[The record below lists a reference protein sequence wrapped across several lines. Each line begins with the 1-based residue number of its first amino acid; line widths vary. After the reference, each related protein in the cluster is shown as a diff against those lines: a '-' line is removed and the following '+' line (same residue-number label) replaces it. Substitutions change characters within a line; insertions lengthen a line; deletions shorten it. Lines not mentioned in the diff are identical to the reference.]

1 MLALARA
8 ECQAREPKLAG
19 VSPAARRPTTRQ
31 AILGAA
37 AGLAAMSLR
46 ALARPLPVDERRL
59 LDWEAVRRV
68 ARQRTG
74 EQGPTEVDLH
84 GDRMGAAYDAIA
96 AEMAPLMAEV
106 VETPV
111 HGYPRFGVLDRRG
124 FVDSNL
130 VIVRRMIEPV
140 ERLRATMPESRATA
154 MGRVVLSRYVGEL
167 LGFLSHRVLGQYD
180 PVLMLA
186 PATVSGERDAS
197 ALYLV
202 EPNVALF
209 ESKHD
214 IPGPTL
220 RRWLV
225 LHELTHAWQFEAH
238 PWLREHMG
246 AMMREL
252 LMEELVARLEG
263 SAGDADARRK
273 PSSLELVRSLP
284 GQVRAQL
291 RTVGRVQAVM
301 SVCEGYSN
309 YVMHRVGARH
319 LADFARLES
328 AFHERSTRR
337 PPLERLVFRVTGL
350 SMKMRQYEMGERF
363 AEKVVDAGGLSLL
376 NRVWEGP
383 EMMPSLDELEHP
395 ERWVAR
401 ARR

>member
-1 MLALARA
+1 VAAA
-8 ECQAREPKLAG
+8 EGGRGPKIAG
-19 VSPAARRPTTRQ
+19 MSPAPRRPSTRQ
-31 AILGAA
+31 ALLGAA
-37 AGLAAMSLR
+37 AGVAAMSLR
-46 ALARPLPVDERRL
+46 ALARPLPVAERRL
-59 LDWEAVRRV
+59 LDWEAVRRT
-68 ARQRTG
+68 AKQRSG
-74 EQGPTEVDLH
+74 EVGPTDVDLV
-84 GDRMGAAYDAIA
+84 GDRLGAEYDAIA
-96 AEMAPLMAEV
+96 AEMAPHMADV

-111 HGYPRFGVLDRRG
+111 QGYPGFTVIDRRG
-124 FVDSNL
+124 FVDRNL
-130 VIVRRMIEPV
+130 VIVQRLMAPV
-140 ERLRATMPESRATA
+140 ERLRAQIPESRATA
-154 MGRVVLSRYVGEL
+154 LSRGVLSRYVGEL
-167 LGFLSHRVLGQYD
+167 LGFLSQRVLGQYD

-186 PATVSGERDAS
+186 PGAVDDREAS

-214 IPGPTL
+214 ISGPTL

-246 AMMREL
+246 AMMNQL
-252 LMEELVARLEG
+252 LMEEFVARMEG
-263 SAGDADARRK
+263 EGAGKA
-273 PSSLELVRSLP
+273 SSFDMVRSLP
-284 GQVRAQL
+284 GQLRAQL
-291 RTVGRVQAVM
+291 RTVARVQAVM

-309 YVMHRVGARH
+309 YVMHQVGSRH
-319 LADFARLES
+319 LADFEKLET

-350 SMKMRQYEMGERF
+350 SMKMRQYELGERF
-363 AEKVVDAGGLSLL
+363 AEQVVARGGLSLL

-395 ERWVAR
+395 ERWVSR